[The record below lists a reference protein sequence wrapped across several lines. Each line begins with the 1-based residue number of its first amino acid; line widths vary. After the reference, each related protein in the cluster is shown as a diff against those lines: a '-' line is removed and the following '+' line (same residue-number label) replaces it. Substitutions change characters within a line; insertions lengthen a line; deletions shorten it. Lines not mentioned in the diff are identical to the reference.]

1 MTISEIILFVL
12 FVVVIIS
19 YFVSNYKGNKFL
31 KEERD
36 KEIEFRAAILNRMN
50 RIGYY
55 LVVVY
60 WYDSKDY
67 TSIYTWAK
75 DGGEAFLRAKSE
87 TTSTIK
93 GMTSGFQLNR
103 KFAIVSVQF
112 LGGE

>member
-1 MTISEIILFVL
+1 MTISEIIFFVL

-19 YFVSNYKGNKFL
+19 YFVSNHNGNKYL

-36 KEIEFRAAILNRMN
+36 KEIEFRAAVLNRMN

-60 WYDSKDY
+60 WCDTKNFSCYY
-67 TSIYTWAK
+67 TYAK
-75 DGGEAFLRAKSE
+75 DRDEAYKLCVRDYSSE
-87 TTSTIK
+87 K
-93 GMTSGFQLNR
+93 QLNI
-103 KFAIVSVQF
+103 KFAIVSIQF